1 MSQSRDSRQKTGR
14 WSPRATPQPQPRAAK
29 PEAELLASPSDHS
42 ARKHSSQSAADPGRR
57 GPDREVSGHCH
68 ARGPARTRPTAR
80 AGEGGC
86 GRLGPPSL
94 PRASLCLPAALPH
107 AAPLA
112 GCKSAPFAAVCSP
125 VTCSVLLPGPHPRPP
140 VIAPPTGRA
149 GAYIQTTPRALCPA
163 SHSGLTPR
171 GRPVRPHPVSVLS
184 AFPAQRGP
192 VWSHPCSSERIITA
206 SFPLG
211 PLLQTAPPIHL
222 HKT

>member
-1 MSQSRDSRQKTGR
+1 MSRSRDSRQKTGR

-42 ARKHSSQSAADPGRR
+42 ARKHSGRSAADPGRR

-107 AAPLA
+107 ASPLPFAEHPRLTPVRGSAGPAPL
-112 GCKSAPFAAVCSP
+112 PP
-125 VTCSVLLPGPHPRPP
+125 LPGGPLRSSDVSERTRCHLRPRLNKD
-140 VIAPPTGRA
+140 T
-149 GAYIQTTPRALCPA
+149 CP
-163 SHSGLTPR
+163 PR
-171 GRPVRPHPVSVLS
+171 GMQTLS
-184 AFPAQRGP
+184 CRGGRGRGTMRRGEG
-192 VWSHPCSSERIITA
+192 W
-206 SFPLG
+206 PL
-211 PLLQTAPPIHL
+211 TV
-222 HKT
+222 